1 MGCNQ
6 LPEADE
12 KPLKWEGYIR
22 KQSAETTTTVLHW
35 AAELRVICS
44 AYDLHALYS
53 NIQQR
58 HFWRQALKWGKGHSH
73 TNPQGAF
80 FACVFLTLVK
90 EKEN

>member
-12 KPLKWEGYIR
+12 KPLKQEGYIG
-22 KQSAETTTTVLHW
+22 KQSAVTMTVLQW
-35 AAELRVICS
+35 AAEWRPALT

-58 HFWRQALKWGKGHSH
+58 HFWQQALK
-73 TNPQGAF
+73 
-80 FACVFLTLVK
+80 
-90 EKEN
+90 